1 MIIFISRQLE
11 SLIRLAEAH
20 AKLRFSHK
28 VEVIDVEEALRL
40 HQEALKQFIV
50 DPKTG
55 TIDASLLTNRSN
67 TGLRRETVKNTLKE
81 LISKKGNI
89 QRLNWMKT
97 WNELKFAS
105 DLVSIKSRAKQK
117 ITNTKIQF
125 VL

>member
-81 LISKKGNI
+81 LVSNKRKDGNVLS
-89 QRLNWMKT
+89 LNWLKT
-97 WNELKFAS
+97 WQDLKAAS
-105 DLVSIKSRAKQK
+105 DLVSLKSRGKLK
-117 ITNTKIQF
+117 ITVI
-125 VL
+125 